1 MRRRTGL
8 TGLWKLGLL
17 RPENAYVTGLWQE
30 AILNPFEGLRAKC
43 EIGEARSMMS
53 KTPVSLAVIAS
64 ICLSNVVLSQVYA
77 EDRPLG
83 LVEHINAAPGT
94 ALQAFDYIYENDKID
109 LRPGGQ
115 LLIAYFDRCEVE
127 SFTGGLVKIKSQGAK
142 VSKGGTS
149 AKGPR
154 ACQTKAL
161 ALSQEAREAG
171 AAVKRVTPFPD
182 DEWREVSIAVGT
194 PRFIW
199 PSSSN
204 NVSASVS
211 VYFLEAEPAELV
223 WQGTTT
229 DNHLSYPDDAP
240 ALKPGMPYKA
250 TVSYNGKV
258 QSTMVFSYDPGLNL
272 PDSPLTTAVPLGL

>member
-1 MRRRTGL
+1 M
-8 TGLWKLGLL
+8 
-17 RPENAYVTGLWQE
+17 
-30 AILNPFEGLRAKC
+30 F
-43 EIGEARSMMS
+43 S
-53 KTPVSLAVIAS
+53 KSVASLAIISSAF
-64 ICLSNVVLSQVYA
+64 IGQAYA

-83 LVEHINAAPGT
+83 LVEHINAAPGAT
-94 ALQAFDYIYENDKID
+94 LQPFDYVYENDKID
-109 LRPGGQ
+109 LRPSGQ

-127 SFTGGLVKIKSQGAK
+127 SFNGGLVKIKSQGAK

-154 ACQTKAL
+154 ACQTASL

-171 AAVKRVTPFPD
+171 AAVKRVTPFPEE
-182 DEWREVSIAVGT
+182 EWREVSIAVGT

-199 PSSSN
+199 PSTSGGAA
-204 NVSASVS
+204 ASVS
-211 VYFLEAEPAELV
+211 VYLLEADPTELV

-229 DNHLSYPDDAP
+229 DNHLSYPEDAP

-258 QSTMVFSYDPGLNL
+258 QSAMVFSYDPGLNL
-272 PDSPLTTAVPLGL
+272 PDSLLTTAVPLGL